1 MFAHIPIFW
10 LMTAFMVGSFAVS
23 VVLALVRN
31 QKRIQ
36 NMEAEAHALGFTFT
50 AWNNA
55 ASAPKFE
62 TPFFRN
68 GSHSYKNMMTGS
80 YAGLEVQVFDYSHTS
95 GGASNSTTTVQTVAA
110 YTQHVDFPV
119 FALGPGG
126 LAAKI
131 INALEHQNNVEVT
144 TDKEFSR
151 HHSVCGSDKEKIKA
165 LFNDRLI
172 SFIKELD
179 RNKAWQIEGAG
190 KTLVIYRYAR
200 RVKPSQLR
208 DFLQETSSVAQS
220 FFAYAGTT
228 KPDAFAASP
237 KL

>member
-1 MFAHIPIFW
+1 MSAHIPIFF
-10 LMTAFMVGSFAVS
+10 LMTAFMVGVFAVS
-23 VVLALVRN
+23 ILLSMIRN
-31 QKRIQ
+31 RKRIQ
-36 NMEAEAHALGFTFT
+36 NMDAEAQALGFTFT

-80 YAGLEVQVFDYSHTS
+80 YAGMEVQIFDFLQTS
-95 GGASNSTTTVQTVAA
+95 GSASNSSTTVQTVAA
-110 YTQHVDFPV
+110 YTQSVDLPV

-131 INALEHQNNVEVT
+131 IDALEHQNVEVT
-144 TDKEFSR
+144 TDKEFSH
-151 HHSVCGSDKEKIKA
+151 HHSVRGPDKERIKA
-165 LFNDRLI
+165 LFNDRVV
-172 SFIKELD
+172 SFVKELD

-200 RVKPSQLR
+200 RVKPSGLR
-208 DFLQETSSVAQS
+208 EFLQETSSIAQS

>member
-1 MFAHIPIFW
+1 MFGHIPIFW
-10 LMTAFMVGSFAVS
+10 MMTTFMVGSFIFS
-23 VVLALVRN
+23 IALSMVRN
-31 QKRIQ
+31 RKRIQ
-36 NMEAEAHALGFTFT
+36 NMEAEAQALGFTFT

-62 TPFFRN
+62 TPFFSG

-80 YAGLEVQVFDYSHTS
+80 YAGMEVQVFDYSHTS
-95 GGASNSTTTVQTVAA
+95 GGASNSSTSVQTIAA
-110 YTQHVDFPV
+110 YTRSVDLPV

-131 INALEHQNNVEVT
+131 IDALEHQNVEVT

-151 HHSVCGSDKEKIKA
+151 HHSVRGSDKERIKA
-165 LFNDRLI
+165 LFNDRVI
-172 SFIKELD
+172 SFVKELD
-179 RNKAWQIEGAG
+179 REKAWQIEGAG
-190 KTLVIYRYAR
+190 KALVIYRYAR
-200 RVKPSQLR
+200 RVKPSGLR
-208 DFLQETSSVAQS
+208 DFLQETSSIAQS